1 MTLEQAKADKAE
13 AMKIQRNFRASNE
26 EIAAARARIIAAN
39 EIITAHESACEIT
52 EAELDQKM
60 ADAGFEA
67 AGNGA
72 EIWNRVRKGAR

>member
-1 MTLEQAKADKAE
+1 MTLEEAKADKAE

-39 EIITAHESACEIT
+39 EIIAAHEGAREI
-52 EAELDQKM
+52 AEDQLDQRM

-72 EIWNRVRKGAR
+72 ELWNRLQKGAR